1 MPATYPTLA
10 TAAGTTIAIS
20 TTAPAAHTVAGFDG
34 IAAGSWRVIG
44 AVVNSGGFPK
54 AVREFDDIRLLDGSA
69 LVIAKGET
77 MEAMEVEAVYQPGD
91 TGQQAVAAASNGKTI
106 VWFKWQLP
114 SGAKVYCAGY
124 VTGYGP
130 SAETSDDYVGV
141 SFTIKPIFD
150 AAGAGVVISPAV

>member
-20 TTAPAAHTVAGFDG
+20 TTAPATHTVAGFDG

-54 AVREFDDIRLLDGSA
+54 AVREFDDVRLLDGSG
-69 LVIAKGET
+69 LVITRGET
-77 MEAMEVEAVYQPGD
+77 MDTLEVEAVYQPGD
-91 TGQQAVAAASNGKTI
+91 TGQQAVATAANGKTV
-106 VWFKWQLP
+106 VWFRWVTPAGTKI
-114 SGAKVYCAGY
+114 YCAGY

-130 SAETSDDYVGV
+130 SAETADDYVGV
-141 SFTIKPIFD
+141 QFTIKPLFD
-150 AAGAGVVISPAV
+150 TAGKGVVISPAP